1 MKKRH
6 SQAFQ
11 FLGITVL
18 IIAITLCS
26 TSFTSLA
33 KGKTKAISANKNI
46 EIYSSTVYTAALSNA
61 ETVDALPNVE
71 ITATGTGSDSSTA
84 KSDTG
89 SSEAKPV
96 ESSGANSGSV
106 NSEAKPESE
115 KTETKPAAEN
125 SEAKPATDSPEAKPA
140 AGNTETKPSTDNPE
154 AKPASGSTE
163 AKPASDSPE
172 AKPATG
178 NTESKPGTDNPE
190 VKPVTENPAS
200 LPKPETSDSLPKTGN
215 TDAPQNP
222 ETAKPVSNHGNVDIR
237 SKADIPANLSGK
249 TVIIQ
254 TNDIHGEMWS
264 YQETAALKKDLKGR
278 GADVILVDLGD
289 FSSGTP
295 NVDYSSGAEAI
306 TAMNG
311 AGYDVGTIGNHEFDY
326 GYDQLKNN
334 LRAAAYIPLCANI
347 LDSEGRTIL
356 QPNMIINKGSGL
368 SVGFFGLCTPETP
381 VKLDESKTKGLNF
394 LAGKELY
401 ACAQEQINLLKSQGA
416 NVIIC
421 LSHLGIDSNATPAN
435 STSIDL
441 NSNTRGINLILD
453 SHSHVTMT
461 SPVQSAG
468 AQYECVGIVIIDN
481 AKKKIEDHFLIR
493 P

>member
-18 IIAITLCS
+18 IITITLCS

-71 ITATGTGSDSSTA
+71 ITATGTGSDSNTA

-89 SSEAKPV
+89 NSEAKPV
-96 ESSGANSGSV
+96 ESSGVNSGSV

-115 KTETKPAAEN
+115 KAETKPAAEN

-140 AGNTETKPSTDNPE
+140 AGNTEPKPGTDNPE
-154 AKPASGSTE
+154 AKP
-163 AKPASDSPE
+163 
-172 AKPATG
+172 
-178 NTESKPGTDNPE
+178 
-190 VKPVTENPAS
+190 VTENPAT